1 MLVAIHIREAKARDL
16 VDMLTIYN
24 EIILNTT
31 TIYSYSPRS
40 LSEQEAWLESRYRD
54 GFPVFVVED
63 EGRVLGYTSYSHFR
77 NWPGYANTMEHS
89 IYLHQD
95 ARGRGLGRRLL
106 ERLID
111 HATEQGVH
119 ALIASVDSEN
129 EASLKFH
136 KRLGFEEVACFK
148 QVGYKFGRWLDLYF
162 LQRLLADTPKPI
174 KLDELSVTLE
184 PLRNDSLLLLADS
197 KEFRASDLKQRGS
210 GLIVAREKG
219 LAIAC
224 AVFLPL
230 DADHSTIVSLAGFK
244 SNQAVT
250 KKVLETLEHTTRL
263 LGYSNIQIETQ
274 ANDAELNTYLKT
286 LEYKTIVGTARGSS
300 LRFEKQL

>member
-1 MLVAIHIREAKARDL
+1 MAIQIRDAVARDL

-40 LSEQEAWLESRYRD
+40 LSEQVVWLESRYRD
-54 GFPVFVVED
+54 GFPVFVAE
-63 EGRVLGYTSYSHFR
+63 EAGRVLGYTSYSYFR
-77 NWPGYANTMEHS
+77 NWPGYANSMEHS

-106 ERLID
+106 EHLMA

-119 ALIASVDSEN
+119 VLIASVDSEN

-148 QVGYKFGRWLDLYF
+148 QVGYKFDRWLDLFF
-162 LQRLLADTPKPI
+162 LQRLLVDEPKPI
-174 KLDELSVTLE
+174 ELDELSVTLE
-184 PLRNDSLLLLADS
+184 PPRTDSLQLLDQF
-197 KEFRASDLKQRGS
+197 KISDLNQAGA

-219 LAIAC
+219 VAIAC
-224 AVFLPL
+224 AVLLPFASDKAIIRGL
-230 DADHSTIVSLAGFK
+230 SGYT
-244 SNQAVT
+244 SNQVVT
-250 KKVLETLEHTTRL
+250 KKLLETLEHTARL
-263 LGYSNIQIETQ
+263 LGYKSIQTETQ
-274 ANDAELNTYLKT
+274 VSDAELNAGLKS
-286 LEYKTIVGTARGSS
+286 LEYKPIDHFAKDLGSS
-300 LRFEKQL
+300 WRFEKQL